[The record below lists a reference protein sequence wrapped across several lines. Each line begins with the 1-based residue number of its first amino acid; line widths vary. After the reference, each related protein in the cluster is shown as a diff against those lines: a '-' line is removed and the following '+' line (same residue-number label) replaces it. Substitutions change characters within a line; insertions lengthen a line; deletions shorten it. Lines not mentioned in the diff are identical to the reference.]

1 MGDHFGIGVAGE
13 LDAVAFEFGAQDAV
27 VLDDAVVDYCDA
39 SGRIGVR
46 VGIPVV
52 RGAVGGPA
60 RVPHAGRAGDGAA
73 GELLVEVLDSPG
85 FLGDLQRAVAADD
98 RDARRV
104 VPPVF
109 QPAQPL
115 DDDVKCLPGTDVTHD
130 AAHPSQPTGADQ
142 PPLGVALGDPS
153 GGGTVVGVGNV
164 AVGAG
169 VVGVALLGGALV
181 VLGTV
186 VDGSDG
192 VLAGVVDEL
201 EVLDCDGAGVDGVV
215 GDLWLPPNR
224 LLPLPE
230 WS

>member
-1 MGDHFGIGVAGE
+1 M
-13 LDAVAFEFGAQDAV
+13 
-27 VLDDAVVDYCDA
+27 
-39 SGRIGVR
+39 
-46 VGIPVV
+46 
-52 RGAVGGPA
+52 
-60 RVPHAGRAGDGAA
+60 
-73 GELLVEVLDSPG
+73 
-85 FLGDLQRAVAADD
+85 
-98 RDARRV
+98 
-104 VPPVF
+104 
-109 QPAQPL
+109 
-115 DDDVKCLPGTDVTHD
+115 
-130 AAHPSQPTGADQ
+130 
-142 PPLGVALGDPS
+142 
-153 GGGTVVGVGNV
+153 VGVGNV